1 MQIRLM
7 LTMILTTAVYAAA
20 PAADKDA
27 LAAKALAESYVD
39 YMHGGKA
46 LAGEV
51 FSVKALKRAPARGFL
66 KDKPKKTLDPRM
78 QVGEDGKRAHLKLYP
93 SQKTWF
99 VLVKE
104 QGRWVI
110 DDTMEDTD

>member
-1 MQIRLM
+1 MPIRLM
-7 LTMILTTAVYAAA
+7 LIMLLSTVVSAAV
-20 PAADKDA
+20 PATDKDA

-46 LAGEV
+46 PATEV
-51 FSVKALKRAPARGFL
+51 FSANALKRAPARGFL
-66 KDKPKKTLDPRM
+66 KDKPKKALDPRI
-78 QVGEDGKRAHLKLYP
+78 QVGDDGKRAHLKLYP
-93 SQKTWF
+93 SQNTWF